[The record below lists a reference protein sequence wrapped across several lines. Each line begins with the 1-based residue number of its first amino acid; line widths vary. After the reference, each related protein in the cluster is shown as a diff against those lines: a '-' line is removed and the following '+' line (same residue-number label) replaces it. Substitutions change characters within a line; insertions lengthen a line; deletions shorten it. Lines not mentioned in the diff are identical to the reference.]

1 MSTAL
6 QDKVALVTG
15 GSRGIGA
22 AIALRLAADGADV
35 AFTYQRNHDR
45 AAGVVGKIKDSGRRA
60 VAIVADS
67 ADPVAVRAAVEQAVG
82 ALGRLDVLVNNAGVG
97 ILKPFTDAGVD
108 EFDLTMA
115 VNVRAA
121 FVAAQT
127 AVLHMSAGGRIV
139 NIGSNVADRTVFPG
153 FSMYTT
159 SKAALVGLTKAL
171 GRELGPRAITV
182 NLVHPGATDTDLNP
196 ADGPD
201 APAQAALTAL
211 GRYASPAE
219 VAAMVAFLAGPEAA
233 YVTGAALTVD
243 GGFNI

>member
-35 AFTYQRNHDR
+35 AFTYQSNHDR
-45 AAGVVGKIKDSGRRA
+45 AAGVVEKIKDSGRRA

-108 EFDLTMA
+108 EFDRTMA

-121 FVAAQT
+121 FVAAQA
-127 AVLHMSAGGRIV
+127 AVPHMSAGGRIV

-153 FSMYTT
+153 FSMYAT

-182 NLVHPGATDTDLNP
+182 NLVQPGATDTDLNP

-201 APAQAALTAL
+201 APAQVALTAL

-219 VAAMVAFLAGPEAA
+219 VAAMVAYLAGPEAA

-243 GGFNI
+243 GGFNV